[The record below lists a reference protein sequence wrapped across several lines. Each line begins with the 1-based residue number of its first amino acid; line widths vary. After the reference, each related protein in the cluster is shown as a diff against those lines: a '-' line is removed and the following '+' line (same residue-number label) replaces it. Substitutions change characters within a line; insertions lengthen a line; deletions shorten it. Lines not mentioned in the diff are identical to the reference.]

1 MQGDEG
7 YKLVGNM
14 AIEAKSNS
22 ARIGLLNV
30 LVSQFNTGRTTCK
43 KETIYHYDRKN
54 WVEKGS
60 IRDLQKIAQIFSST
74 VIGQK
79 NSQHV
84 LKWNRFCS

>member
-7 YKLVGNM
+7 YKIVGNM

-43 KETIYHYDRKN
+43 KETIYHYDRKH
-54 WVEKGS
+54 WFEKGS
-60 IRDLQKIAQIFSST
+60 NQRLTENSTDIFFYCNWAKKLSAC
-74 VIGQK
+74 IK
-79 NSQHV
+79 ME
-84 LKWNRFCS
+84 